1 MNTSESQDP
10 TDSLFSGLAL
20 GCGAQ
25 LVVLIVTGV
34 LWDKLG
40 GWLKL
45 DWGWCLYVAW
55 ITQWLAL
62 GPLIRRKRRERAF
75 RTVQG
80 LLTMGGLLMLATLVI
95 WAVVEDLAG

>member
-1 MNTSESQDP
+1 MSTSESRDP
-10 TDSLFSGLAL
+10 KDSIFSGLAL

-34 LWDKLG
+34 LLDKLG
-40 GWLKL
+40 DWLKL
-45 DWGWCLYVAW
+45 DWGWCLYAAW

-62 GPLIRRKRRERAF
+62 GPLIRLQRREQAF

-80 LLTMGGLLMLATLVI
+80 LVTMGGLLMLVTLVI
-95 WAVVEDLAG
+95 WAVVSDLAG